1 MTTLTSVLNYGA
13 LISLSCCNAVLQ
25 IAGGSLCADI
35 STQPDWPACA
45 PDGSVAQADVRS
57 RLLKHGR
64 VTRLTVSQDGA
75 GDQAVA
81 YVHVADDEV
90 CLWPGPNERGRL
102 RCGSMEVSGGRLYIV
117 EAGGQQRRQV
127 ERIDW
132 QPG

>member
-25 IAGGSLCADI
+25 IAGGSVCADF
-35 STQPDWPACA
+35 SAQPDWPACA
-45 PDGSVAQADVRS
+45 PDGVVAQADVRS
-57 RLLKHGR
+57 KLLKSGR
-64 VTRLTVSQDGA
+64 VTRLTVAEDGA
-75 GDQAVA
+75 GSQAIA

-90 CLWPGPNERGRL
+90 CLWPGPNEGSRS
-102 RCGSMEVSGGRLYIV
+102 RCGSMEVSGGRLYMV
-117 EAGGQQRRQV
+117 EADGQHRRQV